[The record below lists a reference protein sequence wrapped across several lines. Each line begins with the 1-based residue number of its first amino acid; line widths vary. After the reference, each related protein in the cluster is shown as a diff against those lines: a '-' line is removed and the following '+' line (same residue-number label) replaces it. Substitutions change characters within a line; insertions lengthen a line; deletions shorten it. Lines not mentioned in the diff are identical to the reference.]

1 MRRALTFTDMLFLS
15 ISGMIGS
22 GWLFAALAGASYAGP
37 ASIISWMVAAVLF
50 IFIGLSYAELGSILP
65 FSGSLVRIDHY
76 AHGSLS
82 NYLLGWAYLIGTA
95 TTVSME
101 AEAII
106 MYTNSYFP
114 YFSTPSGYLS
124 TLGVAA
130 AAALIALFT
139 VIQVIGVNVFGKV
152 NTAITIWKFIV
163 PSLTVVLLL
172 TLYFHPSNFTKYG
185 GFTPLGLQAV
195 FTAMVPSGI
204 VWAYEGFRQALE
216 YAGEAENPHRD
227 VPLALILSILIVAL
241 LYIALEVAFIGGVN
255 WGKIMLKGSNS
266 EYAIPIKPGDWGN
279 LVYSNWAGSPFYTEL
294 ATSGVAVLAAF
305 AVILLIDAWLSPAG
319 TMGVYIGATARSLYG
334 LSRQGYYPEIFSSLH
349 RRFQTPWFSM
359 VFTFILAL
367 LFLLPFPTWYQIVSI
382 SSTATVVNYLAG
394 GSALVVLRRTA
405 PELRRAYRVPLP
417 WLIGLISFVS
427 SSMLIYLTGWP
438 SLGYVFLVTAFGLPL
453 MILGY
458 RDKLGLSLV
467 KASAASLAYWVTLG
481 LVMYLG
487 LVSGLIGFSVYWT
500 VFALTMIVT
509 LLYLYYKTRGS
520 YAAMEVASSSWF
532 VGYMIVIGA
541 LSYVGSMGEGYLKY
555 PWDYIAAIALSIIF
569 FVMSVMQGFET
580 KEIAEVKAKGVPV
593 E

>member
-1 MRRALTFTDMLFLS
+1 
-15 ISGMIGS
+15 
-22 GWLFAALAGASYAGP
+22 
-37 ASIISWMVAAVLF
+37 
-50 IFIGLSYAELGSILP
+50 
-65 FSGSLVRIDHY
+65 
-76 AHGSLS
+76 
-82 NYLLGWAYLIGTA
+82 
-95 TTVSME
+95 
-101 AEAII
+101 
-106 MYTNSYFP
+106 
-114 YFSTPSGYLS
+114 
-124 TLGVAA
+124 
-130 AAALIALFT
+130 
-139 VIQVIGVNVFGKV
+139 
-152 NTAITIWKFIV
+152 
-163 PSLTVVLLL
+163 
-172 TLYFHPSNFTKYG
+172 
-185 GFTPLGLQAV
+185 
-195 FTAMVPSGI
+195 
-204 VWAYEGFRQALE
+204 LE

-467 KASAASLAYWVTLG
+467 EASAASLAYWVTLG

-500 VFALTMIVT
+500 VFALTVIVT

-520 YAAMEVASSSWF
+520 YAAR
-532 VGYMIVIGA
+532 
-541 LSYVGSMGEGYLKY
+541 
-555 PWDYIAAIALSIIF
+555 
-569 FVMSVMQGFET
+569 
-580 KEIAEVKAKGVPV
+580 
-593 E
+593 

>member
-1 MRRALTFTDMLFLS
+1 
-15 ISGMIGS
+15 
-22 GWLFAALAGASYAGP
+22 
-37 ASIISWMVAAVLF
+37 
-50 IFIGLSYAELGSILP
+50 
-65 FSGSLVRIDHY
+65 
-76 AHGSLS
+76 
-82 NYLLGWAYLIGTA
+82 
-95 TTVSME
+95 
-101 AEAII
+101 
-106 MYTNSYFP
+106 
-114 YFSTPSGYLS
+114 
-124 TLGVAA
+124 
-130 AAALIALFT
+130 
-139 VIQVIGVNVFGKV
+139 
-152 NTAITIWKFIV
+152 
-163 PSLTVVLLL
+163 
-172 TLYFHPSNFTKYG
+172 
-185 GFTPLGLQAV
+185 
-195 FTAMVPSGI
+195 MVPSGI

-334 LSRQGYYPEIFSSLH
+334 YQGRVTTLKYSAHCIGDSRHPG
-349 RRFQTPWFSM
+349 FSM

-394 GSALVVLRRTA
+394 GSALVVLRRTV

-417 WLIGLISFVS
+417 WLIGLTSFVS

-467 KASAASLAYWVTLG
+467 EASAASLAYWVTLG

-500 VFALTMIVT
+500 VFALTVIVT

-569 FVMSVMQGFET
+569 FVISVMQGFET